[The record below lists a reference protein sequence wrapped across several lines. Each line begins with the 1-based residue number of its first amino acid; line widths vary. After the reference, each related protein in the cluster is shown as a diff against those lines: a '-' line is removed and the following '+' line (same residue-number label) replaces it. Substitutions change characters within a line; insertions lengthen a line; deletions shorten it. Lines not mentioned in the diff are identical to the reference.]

1 MTYIVWEFTVETGNR
16 AAFEK
21 AYKSD
26 GVWAKLFRKDG
37 AYKEAILIADAEQA
51 GRYLTI
57 DVWEDKDSYAR
68 FKDRFATEYHEIDKQ
83 CEALTA
89 GERRLGIF
97 ERIP

>member
-1 MTYIVWEFTVETGNR
+1 MTYIVWEFTVPPENR
-16 AAFEK
+16 AAFET
-21 AYKSD
+21 AYKPD
-26 GVWAKLFRKDG
+26 GIWAELFGKDR
-37 AYKEAILIADAEQA
+37 AYRETFLMTDGEQA

-68 FKDRFATEYHEIDKQ
+68 FKDRFAAEYHQIDQQ
-83 CEALTA
+83 CETLTA

>member
-1 MTYIVWEFTVETGNR
+1 MTYVVWEFTVQAEKR
-16 AAFEK
+16 AAFER
-21 AYKSD
+21 AYGSD

-37 AYKEAILIADAEQA
+37 AYKETMLIADAEHA
-51 GRYLTI
+51 GRYLTV
-57 DVWEDKDSYAR
+57 DVWEDKDSYGR
-68 FKDRFATEYHEIDKQ
+68 FKDRFATEYQEIDTE